1 MIYGKVVME
10 WSTDC
15 AGQPHKEI
23 EAQVSLTSQAYE
35 ELKANICAALSKA
48 IMDSSKPEGSRVSL
62 G

>member
-1 MIYGKVVME
+1 ME